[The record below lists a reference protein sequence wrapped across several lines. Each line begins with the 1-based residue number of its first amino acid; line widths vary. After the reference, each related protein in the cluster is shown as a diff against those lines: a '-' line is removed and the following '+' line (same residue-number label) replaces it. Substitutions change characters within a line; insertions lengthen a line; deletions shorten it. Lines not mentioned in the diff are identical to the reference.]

1 MWFGLR
7 KISRSVKIFVC
18 ESQLIC
24 ILLIGQETRKMITV
38 LEKEKVGEEDVQNAF
53 LLENYLKMSD
63 AEIAEHIELAR
74 KKLGSRVV
82 VLGHHY
88 QRDDVI
94 RHADLTGDSYQLSVM
109 AAQRKDAEFIV
120 FCGVHFMAE
129 SADILSEPHQKVI
142 LPDLGAGCSM
152 ADMASVEQVE
162 DAWEQLKEI
171 GVISDKNTV
180 APMTYMNSSAAIKA
194 FCGRERG
201 VVCTSS
207 NAIPLFDLYLKEF
220 DKMMFFPDQHL
231 GRNTGLKFGIPLEKM
246 ALWNPHEELGGN
258 TEEDLHKAKLI
269 LWKGH
274 CSVHGR
280 FKPWHVEQVRK
291 ETPDIKVLV
300 HPECMYEVVEKSDLN
315 GSTSFIIN
323 TVTNAPSGSKWA
335 IGTEL
340 NLVLRLQKQF
350 PDKEIRLLAPDLCM
364 CATMYRI
371 APPNLAW
378 ALENLAAGNIV
389 NQISVDGETKHF
401 ANIALERMISLTE
414 QNKAKN

>member
-1 MWFGLR
+1 MA
-7 KISRSVKIFVC
+7 
-18 ESQLIC
+18 
-24 ILLIGQETRKMITV
+24 MV
-38 LEKEKVGEEDVQNAF
+38 LDKERVGEEDVKNAF
-53 LLENYLKMSD
+53 QLENYLKMSD
-63 AEIAEHIELAR
+63 AEISQRIERAR
-74 KKLGSRVV
+74 KTLGSRVV

-94 RHADLTGDSYQLSVM
+94 AHADLTGDSYQLSVM
-109 AAQRKDAEFIV
+109 ASERKDAEFIV

-129 SADILSEPHQKVI
+129 SADILGQPNQKVI

-152 ADMASVEQVE
+152 ADMATVEQVE

-171 GVISDKNTV
+171 GVIGNGKTV

-194 FCGRERG
+194 FCGRNDG

-207 NAIPLFDLYLKEF
+207 NAVPLFDVYLKKF

-231 GRNTGLKFGIPLEKM
+231 GRNTGLKFGIPLDKM

-258 TEEDLHKAKLI
+258 TEEELRDAKLI
-269 LWKGH
+269 LWRGH

-280 FKPWHVEQVRK
+280 FKPWHVDQVRK
-291 ETPDIKVLV
+291 ETPDIKVIV

-323 TVTNAPSGSKWA
+323 TITNAPSGSKWA
-335 IGTEL
+335 VGTEL
-340 NLVLRLQKQF
+340 NLVLRMQKKF

-371 APPNLAW
+371 APQNLAW
-378 ALENLAAGNIV
+378 AMENLVAGNVV
-389 NQISVDGETKHF
+389 NQISVDDETKHY
-401 ANIALERMISLTE
+401 ALIALERMINLTE
-414 QNKAKN
+414 QNQEKKN